1 MREMLEKIKRRDLL
15 YLLGF
20 LLYNLFI
27 LFVWKASDA
36 ELLVYQVLFAASL
49 LSISLTLFT
58 ILYTWLRSVEA
69 KAEQR
74 LIQESLKAI
83 YQQLHLMKQ
92 RQSTMIWQ
100 ESDQGKIDQ
109 GVQLILQGLQQLQHK
124 NSNQEEAKKKT
135 FEGEQIPQ
143 VAGLSDLSPIYH
155 TKEINRITKILNTYE
170 IGDWFGSE
178 DLIRKMQA
186 VDPEKADQ
194 DLQNMI
200 LFYLAH
206 LNLLGYIRSKN
217 HQYTRIKE
225 IPIIE
230 RKE

>member
-1 MREMLEKIKRRDLL
+1 MREILEKIKRRDLL

-20 LLYNLFI
+20 LLYNLLI
-27 LFVWKASDA
+27 LFVWKVSDA
-36 ELLVYQVLFAASL
+36 QLLVYQVLFAASL

-58 ILYTWLRSVEA
+58 IFYTWLRSVEA

-74 LIQESLKAI
+74 MIQESLKAI
-83 YQQLHLMKQ
+83 YQQLNWMKQ
-92 RQSTMIWQ
+92 YSSPVLGQ
-100 ESDQGKIDQ
+100 ESDQGKMHPGI
-109 GVQLILQGLQQLQHK
+109 QLIWQGLQQLQQEGSHEE
-124 NSNQEEAKKKT
+124 SNKQTTKD
-135 FEGEQIPQ
+135 EQVPQ
-143 VAGLSDLSPIYH
+143 LAGLSDLSPIYH
-155 TKEINRITKILNTYE
+155 TEEINRIANILNTYE
-170 IGDWFGSE
+170 IGDWFGSQ
-178 DLIRKMQA
+178 DLIRKMQK